1 LYYKT
6 ETLSSLSFEALGN
19 FWQQHN
25 TTATDFCQQLFPK
38 NFFKNPLDKFLEP
51 WYNSNEVGKGVS
63 QMKDK
68 ELMNLGFGVYIHKA
82 DVLGL
87 YGAGKKHTMRRMT
100 SKTNAPMPNQVL
112 NNLNGRECLS
122 YVETPFHIYLCAYP
136 VEVLVEEY
144 TGEHTE
150 ENDRIR
156 ESLDS
161 EDYVSNYMQQK
172 SDTYYGLYL
181 KKMEEAKESARKEWE
196 KMTLEK
202 QRKEASDE

>member
-1 LYYKT
+1 MAI
-6 ETLSSLSFEALGN
+6 EI
-19 FWQQHN
+19 
-25 TTATDFCQQLFPK
+25 CQQFFPK
-38 NFFKNPLDKFLEP
+38 NFFKTPLDKLLEL
-51 WYNSNEVGKGVS
+51 WYNSNRVGKGVS
-63 QMKDK
+63 LMKDK

>member
-1 LYYKT
+1 
-6 ETLSSLSFEALGN
+6 
-19 FWQQHN
+19 
-25 TTATDFCQQLFPK
+25 
-38 NFFKNPLDKFLEP
+38 
-51 WYNSNEVGKGVS
+51 
-63 QMKDK
+63 MKDK

-150 ENDRIR
+150 ENDRVR

-161 EDYVSNYMQQK
+161 EDYVSNYMKQQ